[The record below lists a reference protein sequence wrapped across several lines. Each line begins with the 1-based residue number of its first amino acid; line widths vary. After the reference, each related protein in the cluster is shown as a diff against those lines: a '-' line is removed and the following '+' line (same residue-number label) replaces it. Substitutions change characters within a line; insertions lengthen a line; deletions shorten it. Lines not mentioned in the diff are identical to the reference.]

1 MGRIYVIILH
11 HFFWSNNSFN
21 HCFIQYTHNEVN
33 ITCFVMLW
41 MNANHNEGGEKT
53 HMSKHYKTH
62 NKKWTIKSH
71 NLDDKFVQK

>member
-1 MGRIYVIILH
+1 
-11 HFFWSNNSFN
+11 
-21 HCFIQYTHNEVN
+21 
-33 ITCFVMLW
+33 

-71 NLDDKFVQK
+71 NLDDKFVQNWYL